1 MSIYNYFSNGNPVQG
16 AIFGIL
22 FAISIIVI
30 LYGWGRKRKLSQ
42 QWLSGRYYVLQ
53 ILGALLK
60 SHTSCICWLLV
71 YLGFFGLTPKLIIRI
86 HEGIYSPPANAL
98 IKILI
103 IAICFISFGITAY
116 IIANLNKLYSLR
128 RQETRITVSQLA
140 LSSSLSLEQFLVGYS
155 KIQLRVLSPFSIFE
169 PIIC

>member
-53 ILGALLK
+53 ILGA
-60 SHTSCICWLLV
+60 C
-71 YLGFFGLTPKLIIRI
+71 
-86 HEGIYSPPANAL
+86 
-98 IKILI
+98 
-103 IAICFISFGITAY
+103 
-116 IIANLNKLYSLR
+116 
-128 RQETRITVSQLA
+128 
-140 LSSSLSLEQFLVGYS
+140 
-155 KIQLRVLSPFSIFE
+155 
-169 PIIC
+169 

>member
-86 HEGIYSPPANAL
+86 HEGIYRLLHL
-98 IKILI
+98 I
-103 IAICFISFGITAY
+103 AE
-116 IIANLNKLYSLR
+116 
-128 RQETRITVSQLA
+128 ETHLA
-140 LSSSLSLEQFLVGYS
+140 
-155 KIQLRVLSPFSIFE
+155 P
-169 PIIC
+169 